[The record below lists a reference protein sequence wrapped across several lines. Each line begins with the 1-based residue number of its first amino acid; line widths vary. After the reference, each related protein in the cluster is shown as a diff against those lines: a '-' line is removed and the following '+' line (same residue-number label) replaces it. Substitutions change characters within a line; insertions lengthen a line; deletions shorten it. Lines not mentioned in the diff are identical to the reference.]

1 MFKYI
6 YIKTNLYKI
15 LSKKKYK
22 IKNFEKN
29 NIIVYSLVNNKNINI
44 GNITYNINKNYII
57 YLNKPF
63 FFFNITR
70 VPKSYP
76 FKEIKN

>member
-15 LSKKKYK
+15 LSKKKHK

-29 NIIVYSLVNNKNINI
+29 NLIIYLLTNNKNINI
-44 GNITYNINKNYII
+44 GNITYTINKNYIM

-70 VPKSYP
+70 IPKSYP

>member
-15 LSKKKYK
+15 LSKKKRK

-29 NIIVYSLVNNKNINI
+29 NIIIYLLTNNKSINI
-44 GNITYNINKNYII
+44 GNITYIINKNYIM

-70 VPKSYP
+70 IPKSYP

>member
-6 YIKTNLYKI
+6 YIKTNLYKT
-15 LSKKKYK
+15 LNKKKYK
-22 IKNFEKN
+22 LKNFEKN
-29 NIIVYSLVNNKNINI
+29 NIINYLLVNNKTIHT
-44 GNITYNINKNYII
+44 GNITYKVYKNYII

-76 FKEIKN
+76 FKDIKN

>member
-15 LSKKKYK
+15 LSKKKHK

-29 NIIVYSLVNNKNINI
+29 NIIIYSLINNKNINI
-44 GNITYNINKNYII
+44 GNATYNINKNYII

-70 VPKSYP
+70 IPKSYP
-76 FKEIKN
+76 FKEIKS

>member
-15 LSKKKYK
+15 LTKKKYK
-22 IKNFEKN
+22 IKNFEKI
-29 NIIVYSLVNNKNINI
+29 NIINYILINNKNINI
-44 GNITYNINKNYII
+44 GNTTYNINKNYII

-63 FFFNITR
+63 FFFNITNI
-70 VPKSYP
+70 PKSYP
-76 FKEIKN
+76 FKDIKN